1 MQVRV
6 FRAIDG
12 APIEGSNIVPFGECS
27 WKLALNEAGSMDIRI
42 PASRLF
48 SQWSARSKLRPWYAV
63 AALIDG
69 GEVIHAGPVLRRKW
83 TPRGGLGVTVGGAWD
98 LFSKRLV
105 LNHDLDAAWVD
116 GEVLLDEDNPSP
128 EWVLSYSNLTLG
140 SIGGELIRESL
151 KWGELLVDEPEP
163 AESGA
168 HQRTYNGW
176 DFATVADRLT
186 DLAGVINA
194 PQIGFVPYLRSDGHL
209 RFRYEASH
217 AGGRYRRLSTAF
229 EGHGITVDDV
239 DEDGRSLATE
249 VYALG
254 GRSDDIVLAARHRSN
269 MLTGKGYP
277 VMQEGIKSH
286 ASVSRLSTLS
296 GHVEQRTLDGS
307 IVPES
312 TELKLRRSIG
322 VRPGDVLDLTMA
334 SSYHGQVDQ
343 LLHVVQVS
351 GSTSEWVK
359 VSAFPDGGI

>member
-105 LNHDLDAAWVD
+105 LNHDLEAAWVD

-128 EWVLSYSNLTLG
+128 EWVLQFAGLSLG
-140 SIGGELIRESL
+140 GIGAALIREAL
-151 KWGELLVDEPEP
+151 KWGPLCVDEPGLEP
-163 AESGA
+163 GV
-168 HQRTYNGW
+168 HVRTYNGW
-176 DFATVADRLT
+176 DFASVSDRLE
-186 DLAGVINA
+186 DLTGVING
-194 PQIGFVPYLRSDGHL
+194 PRIEFVPYLRADGHL
-209 RFRYEASH
+209 RFRYEASQ
-217 AGGRYRRLSTAF
+217 AGGTYHRLSTAF
-229 EGHGITVDDV
+229 EGHGISVEDV
-239 DEDGRSLATE
+239 DEDGGSLATE

-254 GRSDDIVLAARHRSN
+254 GRAEDIVLTARHRSSK
-269 MLTGKGYP
+269 LTAQGYP
-277 VMQEGIKSH
+277 VMQEALKSH
-286 ASVSRLSTLS
+286 TSVSRVTTLQD
-296 GHVEQRTLDGS
+296 HVSQRVLDGS
-307 IVPES
+307 TVPES
-312 TELKLRRSIG
+312 TQLRLRRSLG
-322 VRPGDVLDLTMA
+322 VRPGDVLDLVTR
-334 SSYHGQVDQ
+334 SSYHGKTDQ
-343 LLHVVQVS
+343 TLHVVEAS
-351 GSTSEWVK
+351 GSATSEWVT
-359 VSAFPDGGI
+359 VSAFPEEV